1 MTAIKE
7 RRTLRLTISFARLL
21 MSKARSHRTS
31 LYILLLKD
39 KKKKQRLLISI
50 FLIYKNLTYQN
61 PIPMENSDVN
71 YITLPK
77 AFRIQMAQLTK

>member
-31 LYILLLKD
+31 LYILLVKD
-39 KKKKQRLLISI
+39 KKKTTPSNIN
-50 FLIYKNLTYQN
+50 IYKNLTYQN
-61 PIPMENSDVN
+61 QIPMEIV
-71 YITLPK
+71 
-77 AFRIQMAQLTK
+77 M

>member
-39 KKKKQRLLISI
+39 KKKTTPSNINISNLLKSY
-50 FLIYKNLTYQN
+50 LSKSHSDGK
-61 PIPMENSDVN
+61 SDVN